1 MGERGPGP
9 ARVLLVDDGA
19 LYAQTLTGMADVRL
33 VEVNGK
39 ARAGDGPEA
48 LAWLQHHRGQVD
60 VVLLDVQFEV
70 DDDRLLVLD
79 ATASPRKTRRF
90 QGVAILRE
98 IRQRWPDLPVVL
110 LTELQDLS
118 LAEAAADV
126 SATPVTYFA
135 GAVDADSLRIRIWSA
150 RAEATQP
157 LEDEGVFWGRD
168 PAMRALRHRL
178 AVLARGGLP
187 VVIEGETGTGKSH
200 LARAFVH
207 QNSGRRGPFVA
218 VDVATLP
225 VDLVPATLFGALRGS
240 YTGSVADRKG
250 AFEAAHRGTLFLD
263 EIQNVPLDVQKQLLR
278 VLQEGRVQPLGAVA
292 ETAVDVKLVVAANVP
307 LAELVASG
315 KFRRDLYMR
324 LSPATRVTVPALRDR
339 RGDYALLLRQL
350 TVASAARPAVGSL
363 LAEVASAMGLR
374 RGAGLRL
381 VIGGD
386 LRQPPAG
393 DVLELGLPETAW
405 RAIARHP
412 FPGNLREMAM
422 LAENLASFTLFS
434 AAEASR
440 AGVALHHGRLQIDGG
455 LVSELLASV
464 PDPTPS
470 AVARNTVA
478 VQIAPAATLSQGAVA
493 VERQVLEQLFSRCQ
507 GDLGAMAELLL
518 GDRQRARAV
527 QLRLNQ
533 LGLSVRDLR
542 AAGEP

>member
-1 MGERGPGP
+1 M
-9 ARVLLVDDGA
+9 LLVDDGT
-19 LYAQTLTGMADVRL
+19 LYAQTLASMAAVRL
-33 VEVNGK
+33 VEVNGEL
-39 ARAGDGPEA
+39 RATDGLQA
-48 LAWLQHHRGQVD
+48 LEWLERSRDRVD
-60 VVLLDVQFEV
+60 VVLLDIQFDVAEN
-70 DDDRLLVLD
+70 RLLQLD
-79 ATASPRKTRRF
+79 AAASPRKTRRF

-135 GAVDADSLRIRIWSA
+135 GAIDADTLRIRIWSA
-150 RAEATQP
+150 HAEATQP
-157 LEDEGVFWGRD
+157 LEDEGVIWGRD

-187 VVIEGETGTGKSH
+187 IVMEGETGTGKSH

-207 QNSGRRGPFVA
+207 RNSGRRGAFVA
-218 VDVATLP
+218 VDLATLP
-225 VDLVPATLFGALRGS
+225 TELVPAHLFGALRGS

-250 AFEAAHRGTLFLD
+250 AFEAAHHGTLFLD

-307 LAELVASG
+307 LSELVAAG

-324 LSPATRVTVPALRDR
+324 LSPATRVTVPPLRDR
-339 RGDYALLLRQL
+339 RPDYPLLLRQL
-350 TVASAARPAVGSL
+350 TAACAERPAVRAL
-363 LAEVASAMGLR
+363 VVEVARAMGLR
-374 RGAGLRL
+374 RDVGLQLVVGA
-381 VIGGD
+381 D
-386 LRQPPAG
+386 LRQPPRG
-393 DVLELGLPETAW
+393 DALELGLPDMAW

-412 FPGNLREMAM
+412 FAGNLREMAM

-434 AAEASR
+434 AAEAVR
-440 AGVALHHGRLQIDGG
+440 AGVALHHGRLQVDGG
-455 LVSELLASV
+455 LVAELLASV
-464 PDPTPS
+464 PTTQTTTGVGPRIE
-470 AVARNTVA
+470 VK
-478 VQIAPAATLSQGAVA
+478 IAAAQTLSQGAVA
-493 VERQVLEQLFSRCQ
+493 VERQVMEQLFSRCR

-518 GDRQRARAV
+518 GDRGRARAV

-542 AAGEP
+542 AGDES